1 MSTRPLVLLPPS
13 KGKTDGGSGPRFAST
28 LRRRHALKVPRR
40 AVLEAVSA
48 AGPGL
53 DDHAVTRIAGVRRTH
68 VDDGRMRLVELGDL
82 PTEPAHRRYAGIVHR
97 NAGLA
102 ELDPDS
108 LAVDVAIV
116 SALLGLVALDEP
128 VPSYRLE
135 FPASVAPLG
144 GLATYW
150 RDAAAG
156 HLAATTAHRPVWD
169 LLPGEHARIWPAGLA
184 EDRDRREV
192 RFVRP
197 DGRAANAARTKVAK
211 GRLAGWLIA
220 NAGPD
225 VTGGEVAEAA
235 ELGEGWRLAADGPGL
250 VAIDHA

>member
-1 MSTRPLVLLPPS
+1 VSARPLVLLPPS
-13 KGKTDGGSGPRFAST
+13 KGKSDDGEGPRYRST
-28 LRRRHALKVPRR
+28 LRRAHPLKTARR
-40 AVLEAVSA
+40 TVLDAVTA
-48 AGPGL
+48 AAPDL
-53 DDHAVTRIAGVRRTH
+53 DDAAVARIAGVRRSH

-82 PTEPAHRRYAGIVHR
+82 PTQPAHRRYTGIVHG

-102 ELDPDS
+102 ALDPATLD
-108 LAVDVAIV
+108 VDVVIV

-150 RDAAAG
+150 RDAAAET
-156 HLAATTAHRPVWD
+156 LAAITEDRPVWD
-169 LLPGEHARIWPAGLA
+169 LLPGEHARVWPRGLA
-184 EDRDRREV
+184 GERDHRGV

-211 GRLAGWLIA
+211 GRLAGWLITA
-220 NAGPD
+220 AGPG
-225 VTGGEVAEAA
+225 VTSDEVAAEADLGAGWMLAA
-235 ELGEGWRLAADGPGL
+235 EGSGL
-250 VAIDHA
+250 VATDGA